1 MRSNQMERKG
11 TFFTINRIETLTDG
25 VFAIV
30 MTLLVLNLSIPE
42 IAKTAAQSELPLK
55 ILQLWPK
62 FLSYVISFFILGV
75 MWVSHHHMF
84 HYIKRTNNVLM
95 WINICFLL
103 FIALIPFSTALA
115 GDYISAQFPF
125 VVYGIN
131 LIPVFILRYELWAYA
146 TDKNRLVDNNI
157 DQGVVRRLKLMPLI
171 PGIILLLAI
180 GISFLNV
187 IAGYAVLT
195 LMLVY
200 GELSQRI
207 FRID

>member
-1 MRSNQMERKG
+1 MERKG

-200 GELSQRI
+200 GALSQRI